1 MIYTAIDFETADY
14 GKDSACA
21 VGLVKIQDMRIVDSF
36 YRLIRPPRSRVMFTD
51 CHGLTWDMLKDKPTF
66 AEQWQDI
73 AAFLQGTDAFI
84 AHNAS
89 FDKRVLYGT
98 TKACHIKFPDIPF
111 YCTLKGARKFLH
123 LEKNSLD
130 CVCNALN
137 INLNHHQAL
146 SDAAACASIFI
157 YFNEQ
162 QFPLTSCL
170 LK

>member
-1 MIYTAIDFETADY
+1 MIYTAIDFETADN
-14 GKDSACA
+14 GRDSACA

-36 YRLIRPPRSRVMFTD
+36 YRLIRPPRSWIKYADF
-51 CHGLTWDMLKDKPTF
+51 HGITWDMLRDKPTF

-84 AHNAS
+84 AHNAP
-89 FDKRVLYGT
+89 FDRGVLYGT
-98 TKACHIKFPDIPF
+98 AEVYHIELPEIPF

-123 LEKNSLD
+123 LQRNSLD
-130 CVCNALN
+130 CVCSALN
-137 INLNHHQAL
+137 IDLNHHHAL
-146 SDAAACASIFI
+146 SDAAACASIFL

>member
-1 MIYTAIDFETADY
+1 MIYTAIDFETADN
-14 GKDSACA
+14 GRDSACA
-21 VGLVKIQDMRIVDSF
+21 VGLVKIQDMHIVDSF
-36 YRLIRPPRSRVMFTD
+36 YRLIRPPRSWIKYADF
-51 CHGLTWDMLKDKPTF
+51 HGITWDMLRDKPTF

-84 AHNAS
+84 AHNAP
-89 FDKRVLYGT
+89 FDRGVLYGT
-98 TKACHIKFPDIPF
+98 AEAYHIELPEIPF

-123 LEKNSLD
+123 LQRNSLD
-130 CVCNALN
+130 CVCSALN
-137 INLNHHQAL
+137 IDLNHHHAL
-146 SDAAACASIFI
+146 SDAAACASIFL